1 MELIDEFIR
10 RYTREQDYYEQVG
23 RLAARTLE
31 LRLQE
36 AGIRAIVTH
45 RAKSVN
51 RLREKCLKRNARTQY
66 ASIEQIY
73 NDIVDLVGVRVALYF
88 PGERDQV
95 DTTIRQI
102 FDLVEPRREFPDVD
116 AVRTGKKFSGY
127 SALHY
132 RVQLRSTELAEA
144 EDRYSLAKIEIQ
156 VASVLMHAWSE
167 VEHDLVYK
175 PLSGTTLSKD
185 ELALLDQLNGL
196 VLAGEIALERL
207 QEAGRRRVRSDGEFA
222 NHYDLANFLVGQAG
236 RIRDEPITDAGLGR
250 VDVLFRFLER
260 IERTAP
266 DQLRPYLES
275 LHDDFEMRPLAEQLV
290 DSILNEAPDLYDVF
304 REVRQEMAGGRE
316 GGFADQHLEL
326 GEFISQW
333 RDLEVVLHKAT
344 PEIEPRFSV
353 PQRLRLALSQGLIDE
368 ETVSRIDSLR
378 RLRNNAVHGV
388 DNSHPATLRRA
399 TASLA
404 AIVGDIRRRLRQQ

>member
-1 MELIDEFIR
+1 LELIDEFIR

-236 RIRDEPITDAGLGR
+236 RIRDEPITSDSLSESSGLRLTNCGRTWSLCMTTSRCVHSQNNWWIQSLTKPPTCTTYSEKFARRWPEAAR
-250 VDVLFRFLER
+250 VDLL
-260 IERTAP
+260 TNT
-266 DQLRPYLES
+266 S
-275 LHDDFEMRPLAEQLV
+275 
-290 DSILNEAPDLYDVF
+290 N
-304 REVRQEMAGGRE
+304 
-316 GGFADQHLEL
+316 
-326 GEFISQW
+326 
-333 RDLEVVLHKAT
+333 
-344 PEIEPRFSV
+344 
-353 PQRLRLALSQGLIDE
+353 
-368 ETVSRIDSLR
+368 
-378 RLRNNAVHGV
+378 
-388 DNSHPATLRRA
+388 
-399 TASLA
+399 
-404 AIVGDIRRRLRQQ
+404 